1 MRSWAWVLLLCLPA
15 TAEKK
20 KLTEEERLILIRGLM
35 AETAKAKVMIPRSK
49 KPLAVDE
56 KGDWDKGVWESASKE
71 FGPAARV
78 GELVTVT
85 KVEIKDD
92 RVELELNNGLKS
104 GRTWRDRVQVGV
116 GNSTAPIGRSDA
128 QASAGSNV
136 AIVFAE
142 KVTTLE
148 VADVKRILAPVMDFD
163 KRTVTENYMENIPA
177 PIREAIQNK
186 RVIEGMDKDQ
196 VMSAV
201 GRPLR
206 KERQT
211 VDGSDFEDWM
221 YGRAPGKLTFVTFEG
236 NKVVKVK
243 ELYAGLGGSTAAD
256 LPVQ

>member
-1 MRSWAWVLLLCLPA
+1 LPA
-15 TAEKK
+15 AAEKQ
-20 KLTEEERLILIRGLM
+20 KLTEEERLMLIRGLM

-56 KGDWDKGVWESASKE
+56 KGGWDKTLWEAASKE

-92 RVELELNNGLKS
+92 RV
-104 GRTWRDRVQVGV
+104 QVGV

-128 QASAGSNV
+128 QASAGSNIAV
-136 AIVFAE
+136 VFAA

-177 PIREAIQNK
+177 PIRKAIQDK

-196 VMSAV
+196 VMAAV

-256 LPVQ
+256 LPVQE

>member
-1 MRSWAWVLLLCLPA
+1 M
-15 TAEKK
+15 
-20 KLTEEERLILIRGLM
+20 
-35 AETAKAKVMIPRSK
+35 
-49 KPLAVDE
+49 
-56 KGDWDKGVWESASKE
+56 
-71 FGPAARV
+71 
-78 GELVTVT
+78 T
-85 KVEIKDD
+85 KVEIKED

-116 GNSTAPIGRSDA
+116 GNSSTPIGRSDA
-128 QASAGSNV
+128 QASAGSTIAV
-136 AIVFAE
+136 VFAA

-177 PIREAIQNK
+177 PIRKAIQEK
-186 RVIEGMDKDQ
+186 RVLEGMDREQ
-196 VMSAV
+196 VLAAV

-211 VDGSDFEDWM
+211 VDGTDFEDWM

-256 LPVQ
+256 LPVQE